1 MIIHSVKVL
10 PLQEKDIKIS
20 AVFVDK
26 ASTGFNP
33 VKKFIKIAK
42 QDILLIKIMLLDM
55 NTMQNVLMDYPNL
68 YLETAFYEEETQD
81 YTRKFLKFKKDS
93 IIIKTKMFKSENIKM
108 KILVKDQGKVIDYC
122 LIDIV

>member
-1 MIIHSVKVL
+1 
-10 PLQEKDIKIS
+10 
-20 AVFVDK
+20 
-26 ASTGFNP
+26 
-33 VKKFIKIAK
+33 
-42 QDILLIKIMLLDM
+42 MLLDM